1 MNEISEI
8 EIKLTLGE
16 INQILEALGS
26 LPYRQVYQL
35 IGKIQLQAESQLQQ
49 PDRAS
54 VPEAYRPNEITS
66 TAPFVNE

>member
-1 MNEISEI
+1 MNETSEI

-16 INQILEALGS
+16 INQILDALGS

-54 VPEAYRPNEITS
+54 VPEAYQANGITP
-66 TAPFVNE
+66 TAQLISE